1 MTWNTL
7 KNTSHL
13 PCHVPTGPCAHVR
26 LVPPDVPSTAPADAR
41 SWACRSRPLRPRS
54 PRWAWDEGVG
64 RPWFYHG
71 FTYWYVFFFTMVFTM
86 MCVFFSDVLT
96 CSTNFQILK
105 GRVCAIYSILF
116 ADLLNE
122 WGLWSSTS
130 LYQGLDENCRWIRN
144 HSPYIRPTFTSL
156 LQQLQSTASYFS
168 LSLSSKS
175 LLSGG

>member
-1 MTWNTL
+1 MSPL
-7 KNTSHL
+7 G
-13 PCHVPTGPCAHVR
+13 PVPTSASFRQMFQAPHPLTPGLGRVAPGLCARGVLGGPETR
-26 LVPPDVPSTAPADAR
+26 GLVDHGFTMV
-41 SWACRSRPLRPRS
+41 L
-54 PRWAWDEGVG
+54 
-64 RPWFYHG
+64 PWFYILIC
-71 FTYWYVFFFTMVFTM
+71 VFFTMVFTM

-168 LSLSSKS
+168 LSLK
-175 LLSGG
+175 